1 MAKILIVDDEERIG
15 FLLSETLN
23 DLGHRATYETDGAR
37 ALEKIRSTP
46 YDLVIT
52 DLRMEP
58 VDGLKIV
65 EAVTALEG
73 TDVVVLTA
81 HGSTAA
87 AVAAMKA
94 GAIDFLQKPLDLDE
108 MTLWVER
115 WTKNRRLAARAE
127 RLDEDLQALT
137 DDEFIGISAPVT
149 KLHSLI
155 ERVARTDTT
164 VLIVGESGTG
174 KELVARAIHRA
185 SPRAERPFVATN
197 CAALTETLLESE
209 LFGHEKGA
217 FTGAIKQR
225 AGRFELAEGGSLFL
239 DEIGE
244 ISGGFQAKLLRS
256 LEQREIVRVGGNE
269 TIAVNVRVIA
279 ATNKNLE
286 AEVNQG
292 RFREDLFFRLNVF
305 PIVVPPLRER
315 PDDIELLAAH
325 FLEKLRYPTA
335 RIAREV
341 GDALRAYHW
350 PGNIRELRNILER
363 ATSLADGGPI
373 KVEDLGFLPGLAPSR
388 TQAETAAQVASQ
400 SPQPGATGLAQAE
413 PTQGIEDVERQMII
427 DALQACGGNKS
438 HAAKRLRITRRVLY
452 TKLRK
457 HGLET

>member
-23 DLGHRATYETDGAR
+23 DLGHRASYETDGGR
-37 ALEKIRSTP
+37 ALEKIRATP

-58 VDGLKIV
+58 VGGMQIV
-65 EAVTALEG
+65 QAVVGMEG

-81 HGSTAA
+81 HGSTGA
-87 AVAAMKA
+87 AVTAMKA
-94 GAIDFLQKPLDLDE
+94 GAVDFLQKPLDLDE
-108 MTLWVER
+108 MTLWVDR
-115 WTKNRRLAARAE
+115 WVKNRRLAARAE
-127 RLDEDLQALT
+127 RLDEDLSALT
-137 DDEFIGISAPVT
+137 DDEFIGVSPPVER
-149 KLHSLI
+149 LRSLI
-155 ERVARTDTT
+155 ERVAKTDTT
-164 VLIVGESGTG
+164 VLIAGESGTG
-174 KELVARAIHRA
+174 KELVARAIHRV
-185 SPRAERPFVATN
+185 SPRAARPFVATN

-225 AGRFELAEGGSLFL
+225 AGRFELAEGGTLFL

-244 ISGGFQAKLLRS
+244 ISGGFQSKLLRA

-292 RFREDLFFRLNVF
+292 RFREDLFFRLSVF
-305 PIVVPPLRER
+305 PIVVPPLRDR
-315 PDDIELLAAH
+315 PADIELLAAH
-325 FLEKLRYPTA
+325 FLAKLRYPSA
-335 RIAREV
+335 RISEEV
-341 GDALRAYHW
+341 GEALKAYHW

-363 ATSLADGGPI
+363 ATILADGGPI
-373 KVEDLGFLPGLAPSR
+373 KVEHLGFLPGLAPAR
-388 TQAETAAQVASQ
+388 AAARMQPEVTLHPAPTDHAE
-400 SPQPGATGLAQAE
+400 
-413 PTQGIEDVERQMII
+413 GIEDVERQMIVA
-427 DALQACGGNKS
+427 ALRACGGNKS

-457 HGLET
+457 YGLET